1 MSPLAWLLSFALP
14 ACGTAGAAGVPPPVP
29 DLLRIE
35 RPSSPNTALA
45 APEGFTPAPDVV
57 TKPYTAEPAALLA
70 ALARVA
76 AAQPRVFLLAQ
87 TETRT
92 DWVVRSRLANFPD
105 EVSAQAMPA
114 AGGGASLILYS
125 RSVYGHSDL
134 GVNRKRIDAW
144 LAALD
149 AALRGG

>member
-1 MSPLAWLLSFALP
+1 MNPVAWLLSFALP
-14 ACGTAGAAGVPPPVP
+14 ACGYAGAAGVPPPVP
-29 DLLRIE
+29 DLLHIE

-45 APEGFTPAPDVV
+45 APAGFSPAPDVV
-57 TKPYTAEPAALLA
+57 TPTYAAEPAALLA

-87 TETRT
+87 TEARV
-92 DWVVRSRLANFPD
+92 DWVARSRIANFPD
-105 EVSAQAMPA
+105 EVSAQATPA
-114 AGGGASLILYS
+114 EGGGSSLVLYS
-125 RSVYGHSDL
+125 RSIYGYSDL

-149 AALRGG
+149 AALKG